1 MRFARVDRLNEAVAD
16 LVRDAAGPL
25 GVYIRSAAD
34 GLDTEAWIVGTQA
47 LAVEKIIGSKMAS
60 DGNSTLIELSA
71 AGGMYH
77 FALSPNL
84 LMDLLLTAL
93 KARTNW
99 DQIKAPGA
107 ARATV
112 LPCDKWEICTLNK
125 GRPLVFCLPTP
136 ERSLGAVESLAGGC
150 HVDARNSGR
159 YRRAANASFLWR
171 AEHEI
176 RSLAVRFQ
184 MIAFR

>member
-1 MRFARVDRLNEAVAD
+1 
-16 LVRDAAGPL
+16 
-25 GVYIRSAAD
+25 
-34 GLDTEAWIVGTQA
+34 
-47 LAVEKIIGSKMAS
+47 MAS

-112 LPCDKWEICTLNK
+112 PPCDKWEIRTLNK
-125 GRPLVFCLPTP
+125 GRFLVFGFRHPSGAWVRLKVSQAGATSMRETLDAIEGRPMQLP
-136 ERSLGAVESLAGGC
+136 LA
-150 HVDARNSGR
+150 
-159 YRRAANASFLWR
+159 RRAPN
-171 AEHEI
+171 
-176 RSLAVRFQ
+176 
-184 MIAFR
+184 